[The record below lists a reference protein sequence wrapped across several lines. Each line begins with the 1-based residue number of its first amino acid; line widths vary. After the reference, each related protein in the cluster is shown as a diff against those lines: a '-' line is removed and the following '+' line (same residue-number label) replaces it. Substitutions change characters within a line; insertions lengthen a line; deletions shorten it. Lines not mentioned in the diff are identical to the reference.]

1 MYAEIKKETDGG
13 FGLLV
18 TDNGSVEHKIGVCY
32 DGTIDGHLQDGYPDK
47 AAERTTENNEYV
59 NQARRFAKWHV
70 YRERGYD
77 TLPPGDNPDRILA
90 ALIAIARMDESTF
103 DSQFGDLQRQI
114 TSHYDGSTV
123 DLPFEDADP
132 DDMIVYRK
140 DVYVTPDP
148 TTFDPPVADQY
159 LGQFEGESDSP
170 AVSSNDTL
178 TREAFADLDF
188 DIEAVSGMHYLH
200 TDGLGTEQTER
211 GADPLDRDPDA
222 TIELVPFDPAEID
235 AFHHYAVSHLAYQIR
250 DCFLRMGLKPPVA
263 FRKSGWGKYRAF
275 HEQKFSPQYENY
287 WDAEETI
294 QSWQP
299 K

>member
-1 MYAEIKKETDGG
+1 MQATIYGEDEAVTGTDVIDNKG
-13 FGLLV
+13 V
-18 TDNGSVEHKIGVCY
+18 THDIQIERDGKIY
-32 DGTIDGHLQDGYPDK
+32 SHQQDDYPDK
-47 AAERTTENNEYV
+47 AAKRTIENNEYV

-103 DSQFGDLQRQI
+103 NSRFGDLQRQI
-114 TSHYDGSTV
+114 ASHYDGSTV
-123 DLPFEDADP
+123 GLHFNDANP

-170 AVSSNDTL
+170 AVSSKDTL